1 MFLQGNET
9 TKSSISLSFCLAMA
23 SPFALN
29 FHNGVKKLIM
39 SHLNFYPLAVSM
51 RQIIVSCFSEHNSDR
66 NFKLEFYKN
75 STAICFSDK
84 ITTGK
89 IETIFQLFRTFEK
102 FRKKPKKFQS
112 HLVYTVEILEESLEK
127 MTLAIVSFLK
137 GKSREKAITYI

>member
-1 MFLQGNET
+1 MKLIFPPNTMFLQGNET

-29 FHNGVKKLIM
+29 FHNGVKKLIK
-39 SHLNFYPLAVSM
+39 SHLNFYPLAVSK
-51 RQIIVSCFSEHNSDR
+51 RQSKVSCFSEHNSDR

-89 IETIFQLFRTFEK
+89 IETIFQLFRTFV
-102 FRKKPKKFQS
+102 RKAWEIPKEAQKNF
-112 HLVYTVEILEESLEK
+112 K
-127 MTLAIVSFLK
+127 AIWFIQLKFLK
-137 GKSREKAITYI
+137 NP

>member
-1 MFLQGNET
+1 MKLIFPPNTMFLQGNET

-29 FHNGVKKLIM
+29 FHSGVGKLM
-39 SHLNFYPLAVSM
+39 NSHLNFYPLAVSK

-89 IETIFQLFRTFEK
+89 IETIFQLFRTFV
-102 FRKKPKKFQS
+102 RKAWEIPKEAQKNF
-112 HLVYTVEILEESLEK
+112 K
-127 MTLAIVSFLK
+127 AIWFIQLKFLK
-137 GKSREKAITYI
+137 NP